1 MLNRSQIL
9 LTVLRDVLLLL
20 AVVVF
25 AWRPAALPVA
35 ALRDGS
41 ALAVPL
47 LALAATALGFWNA
60 RRTAAVKHVDVP
72 IANLP
77 AALHGFTV
85 AQITDVHVGPTIKR
99 GYLQA
104 IVDRARPNARIL
116 WRSAGFQ
123 VDFVD
128 PIRVQ
133 RAQQTRAVG
142 DLLEYR
148 TELAQDCH
156 RRDRVHTYGSFYI
169 ADMRL

>member
-1 MLNRSQIL
+1 M
-9 LTVLRDVLLLL
+9 
-20 AVVVF
+20 VVF

-85 AQITDVHVGPTIKR
+85 AQITDVHV
-99 GYLQA
+99 A
-104 IVDRARPNARIL
+104 
-116 WRSAGFQ
+116 
-123 VDFVD
+123 
-128 PIRVQ
+128 
-133 RAQQTRAVG
+133 
-142 DLLEYR
+142 
-148 TELAQDCH
+148 
-156 RRDRVHTYGSFYI
+156 
-169 ADMRL
+169 